1 MVSETIYRLSF
12 FILFILLLAMRVY
25 FMIRIRRSGGRI
37 LPDGKAIEREGG
49 RGYFVF
55 RVIIFVALIVF
66 LVMYFAGTKWTNAFL
81 FPLPAWL
88 RWAGFALGIV
98 TVIFWTWVQVTL
110 DTQWSPQLQLTKG
123 HRLITTGP
131 YARIRHPLYAGMCGW
146 FVSLSLLTANWIFVS
161 ACVLTFAGLLWRIPR
176 EEQMM
181 IETFGNEYKEYMKRT
196 GRFFPK
202 F

>member
-1 MVSETIYRLSF
+1 VVSETIYRLAF

-66 LVMYFAGTKWTNAFL
+66 LVMYFAGAKWTNAFL

-110 DTQWSPQLQLTKG
+110 DTQWSPQLQLTMG

-181 IETFGNEYKEYMKRT
+181 IETFGDEYKEYMKRT

>member
-1 MVSETIYRLSF
+1 VVSETIYRLAF

-66 LVMYFAGTKWTNAFL
+66 LVMYFAGAKWTNAFL

-123 HRLITTGP
+123 HRLITNGP

-181 IETFGNEYKEYMKRT
+181 IETFGDEYKEYMKRT

>member
-1 MVSETIYRLSF
+1 MVSETIYRLAF

-49 RGYFVF
+49 HGYFVF

-66 LVMYFAGTKWTNAFL
+66 LVMYFAGAKWTNAFL

-181 IETFGNEYKEYMKRT
+181 IETFGEEYKEYMKRT

>member
-1 MVSETIYRLSF
+1 MVSETIYRLAF

-66 LVMYFAGTKWTNAFL
+66 LVMYFAGAKWTNAFL

-123 HRLITTGP
+123 HRLITNGP

-181 IETFGNEYKEYMKRT
+181 IETFGDEYKEYMKRT